1 MPLPASPPAP
11 VERLADDDIT
21 TAVER
26 FIFTKKGMAAPLIEV
41 VTHDGI
47 VELTGFA
54 GTLLERERATALAQA
69 VRGVRGVINEV
80 IIRAPDV
87 PDPALRSAVDAAL
100 ARDPATTGYNV
111 RCHASCGEVTVEGAV
126 QSWAEQQLVLQALRG
141 VRGVT
146 AIHNKLDV
154 HRGEITNS
162 DSEITVQIRELLN
175 WDIRVQSELVSIRT
189 AHGVVHL
196 AGTVGT
202 PAERD
207 FAVATAYQAG
217 ATHVNARDLFVAR
230 WALDKSLRR
239 EKFVRRADEDV
250 AQAVRDAL
258 RLDPRVRAFGPTV
271 RVRDGVATLAGAVS
285 NLLAQQAAERDA
297 ENIVGVR
304 EVHNLLQVATH
315 YPAPDAATQQHIKAA
330 LACDAYVSPYA
341 FTVNVSNG
349 KVQLYGTVNT
359 HFEQE
364 RAADVAAS
372 VAGVV
377 TLDNHVQHG
386 PAATPAARRSGAAGH
401 PEPDHALEQR
411 LRNHYYWSALL
422 HDQDLDI
429 RVREGRVTLIGTV
442 DTHWQRRIAAQQ
454 ARACG
459 ARDVNNH
466 LRLAAWGRGGP
477 C

>member
-1 MPLPASPPAP
+1 MPLHASLTAP
-11 VERLADDDIT
+11 TERLADDDIT
-21 TAVER
+21 AAVER
-26 FIFTKKGMAAPLIEV
+26 FIFTKKGMTTPLIDV
-41 VTHDGI
+41 ATHDGI

-80 IIRAPDV
+80 VVRATDV
-87 PDPALRSAVDAAL
+87 PDAALLSAVEAAL
-100 ARDPATTGYNV
+100 SRDPATTGYNV
-111 RCHASCGEVTVEGAV
+111 RCHASSGEVTVEGAV

-146 AIHNKLDV
+146 AIRNRLDV
-154 HRGEITNS
+154 HRGEITNT
-162 DSEITVQIRELLN
+162 DAEITIQIRELLD

-207 FAVATAYQAG
+207 FVVATAYQAG

-230 WALDKSLRR
+230 WALDKALRR
-239 EKFVRRADEDV
+239 EKFVLRADEDV

-304 EVHNLLQVATH
+304 EVHNLLQVETH

-330 LACDAYVSPYA
+330 LACDAYVGPYT

-349 KVQLYGTVNT
+349 KVQLYGTVNA

-364 RAADVAAS
+364 RAADVAAG
-372 VAGVV
+372 VTGVV
-377 TLDNHVQHG
+377 TLDNHVQAG
-386 PAATPAARRSGAAGH
+386 PAAASADPISAPADGH
-401 PEPDHALEQR
+401 PEPDYALEQR
-411 LRNHYYWSALL
+411 LRSHYYWSALL
-422 HDQDLDI
+422 HDQDVDI
-429 RVREGRVTLIGTV
+429 RVHEGRVTLLGTV
-442 DTHWQRRIAAQQ
+442 DTHWQRRVAAQH

-466 LRLAAWGRGGP
+466 LRLASWG
-477 C
+477 